1 MPTVDNLYIQIAAST
16 DKASKSL
23 DVLIKKLDKVQSAL
37 SSTGL
42 KTDNLKI
49 DNSTVKNFA
58 KLRTEFSASNKSM
71 ETLKI
76 NTGSLVSGFQRLATR
91 FISVTALAKGL
102 STSIE
107 KASDSLESFNYWQN
121 ALEVVAGKAV
131 SEWENAGYESAEA
144 YYNSFTERASD
155 FMGKMSGFTPDS
167 SGMLVSTG
175 KKSLGIDPTT
185 LMQQQATFAQMS
197 SSMGIASERSL
208 KLSNAL
214 TAIGADLA
222 SIKNMNFDAV
232 WNNMAS
238 GIVGMSRAW
247 DKYGVNIRNVNLQ
260 QKLNELG
267 INANIQALNQQD
279 KALLRG
285 IILLEN
291 TRYAWGDLAETLNTP
306 ANQFR
311 LLSANI
317 SNLSRIIGNLFM
329 PVVAKVLPI
338 INGFVIALQRLFTW
352 IGKLAGI
359 DLSGITSGFGGG
371 GADFSGIS
379 DVLDDADNSIASGAS
394 NAEKESNALKDAAK
408 NAKKLRDYTLG
419 IDELNIIK
427 PEDTEIDYTED
438 TEGSGGLDGLGALGD
453 LSGIG
458 AAFDALYD
466 EYMKA
471 WEEAFANMENDAIA
485 FADRLTAIAKY
496 IGTNFKIGFDTAYT
510 TDKGAELI
518 AELQSIY
525 SRVQGIF
532 QDENVSQAMER
543 MISSSIQALGALAG
557 SVTSIGT
564 SIGYGVAAG
573 VDTAL
578 EESEEYIKDKTVSIA
593 NNVTS
598 LNEKITEFATGLS
611 VIGTAFESQGF
622 QDIITF
628 FTKLGTLVGGEL
640 VDNITGVASDL
651 FGFFTKPISGNADK
665 WKDLLENIFE
675 LASNLLT
682 PFEEIVDYLMS
693 NSSAYEDSFLHYLL
707 EGLTELSTLGV
718 GGVLDLINSGLEN
731 LIAATEGFNLENIT
745 TAFTDLGDNIS
756 GIFEKISEWFSSNL
770 IEPIVSKA
778 TLLKDK
784 ITSIWESINTTFT
797 NIIEPIAN
805 LFSGLASRIGA
816 VFEGAWLIIQ
826 AVWTIATDWF
836 LTTVIEP
843 IANAFTAAWN
853 TVKSVWV
860 FASTWFTETIW
871 NPLVEGFTGLY
882 DKVTNIV
889 SALWEGI
896 KTTFSTVMQWFD
908 INVITPLKGAWETAT
923 TAIAGFFTTLW
934 SSIKS
939 GVVGAMNAV
948 IGGIESAINFI
959 VDGINTL
966 VEGFN
971 KVAEWGANVVGS
983 DWGGVELVPNV
994 TLPRINAFYNGG
1006 YVPTSYSMFMAG
1018 ENGVPELLGTVGGR
1032 TAVAGG
1038 AEITGIREEIR
1049 STGEAETT
1057 LLRTAVELLQVIAA
1071 KDPNTYLDS
1080 RELLSGLNER
1090 NLRNGY
1096 SF

>member
-1 MPTVDNLYIQIAAST
+1 MPIVDSLEIQISAGA
-16 DKASKSL
+16 DKASKNL
-23 DVLIKKLDKVQSAL
+23 NLMIKQLDKVQSAL

-42 KTDNLKI
+42 RTNNLKI
-49 DNSTVKNFA
+49 DNSVIKSFS
-58 KLRTEFSASNKSM
+58 KLRSEFSLSNKSM
-71 ETLKI
+71 NAFKT
-76 NTGSLVSGFQRLATR
+76 NTNSLVSGFGKLATR

-121 ALEVVAGKAV
+121 ALEVVAEKAV

-371 GADFSGIS
+371 GADFSGMS
-379 DVLDDADNSIASGAS
+379 DALDDADSSLESGAS
-394 NAEKESNALKDAAK
+394 NAKKESNALKDAAK

-427 PEDTEIDYTED
+427 PEDTEIDYPEVS
-438 TEGSGGLDGLGALGD
+438 EGSGGLDGLGALGD

-471 WEEAFANMENDAIA
+471 WEEAFAQMQNDAVA
-485 FADRLTAIAKY
+485 FADKLTAIANY

-510 TDKGAELI
+510 TDKGDELI
-518 AELQSIY
+518 AELQSIG

-532 QDENVSQAMER
+532 QDENVSLAMER

-557 SVTSIGT
+557 SATSIGT
-564 SIGYGVAAG
+564 SIGYGVASG

-578 EESEEYIKDKTVSIA
+578 EESDVYIKDKTVSIA

-598 LNEKITEFATGLS
+598 LNNKITEFATGLS

-628 FTKLGTLVGGEL
+628 FTKLKTLIAGEFIDD
-640 VDNITGVASDL
+640 VTGLASDL

-665 WKDLLENIFE
+665 WKELLENIFE
-675 LASNLLT
+675 LTSNLLT

-693 NSSAYEDSFLHYLL
+693 NSTAYEDSFLHYLL
-707 EGLTELSTLGV
+707 DGLTELATLSIGEE
-718 GGVLDLINSGLEN
+718 LDVINVWLEKLIS
-731 LIAATEGFNLENIT
+731 ATESFTLENIT
-745 TAFTDLGDNIS
+745 TAFKELNNA
-756 GIFEKISEWFSSNL
+756 FL
-770 IEPIVSKA
+770 VEPIVNKV
-778 TLLKDK
+778 TFLKD
-784 ITSIWESINTTFT
+784 NV
-797 NIIEPIAN
+797 IEPIAN
-805 LFSGLASRIGA
+805 LFSELSTRIGTTL
-816 VFEGAWLIIQ
+816 EGAWLIIQ
-826 AVWTIATDWF
+826 SVWTIAKDWF
-836 LTTVIEP
+836 LTSVAEP
-843 IANAFTAAWN
+843 IASAFSTAWE
-853 TVKSVWV
+853 TIKSVWV
-860 FASTWFTETIW
+860 FVSTWFKETIW

-882 DKVTNIV
+882 DKVSNIV

-896 KTTFSTVMQWFD
+896 KTTFSTVIQWFD

-923 TAIAGFFTTLW
+923 TSIAGFFTTLW

-959 VDGINTL
+959 VDGINSL

-1038 AEITGIREEIR
+1038 AEITGIKEAVDRASSEE
-1049 STGEAETT
+1049 TA
-1057 LLRTAVELLQVIAA
+1057 LLNQAVGLLSELLEA
-1071 KDPNTYLDS
+1071 T
-1080 RELLSGLNER
+1080 
-1090 NLRNGY
+1090 RNGHVIHIDGRETVTDLRAIATRMGY
-1096 SF
+1096 AF